1 MGSVVGSQ
9 WCTCTFADIVISNQE
24 GYGSRRSGD
33 QELEWKII
41 KNLEKIIDP
50 KTQNQIMSRTLP
62 TQIFTPST
70 DANLNKYIRP
80 AMSNIRRPSATD
92 IVYNDECVISF
103 DSPFSLTGI
112 YVNLKTFLSYG
123 LDSLKYDTDAASTSA
138 ATPTLYA
145 WILKTKVP
153 RIPENGATSLEEN
166 PTKMAIGVDGGFKMD
181 DQKYEI
187 LTTVHVVS
195 ILGEEERVT
204 FEYPGSNNELPT
216 FVSDV
221 VAAVASH
228 VSSAVA
234 TTEST
239 WEEVCVFF
247 FLTFYFSTF
256 YFSSFFFLLSL
267 LSFRYCSLLLISL
280 VISLLFPLL
289 LVFLFSSCFLL
300 VLLGPPLCIPSATG
314 H

>member
-1 MGSVVGSQ
+1 
-9 WCTCTFADIVISNQE
+9 
-24 GYGSRRSGD
+24 
-33 QELEWKII
+33 
-41 KNLEKIIDP
+41 
-50 KTQNQIMSRTLP
+50 MSRSLP

-70 DANLNKYIRP
+70 DENLNKYIRP

-92 IVYNDECVISF
+92 IVYNDECIISF

-123 LDSLKYDTDAASTSA
+123 LNSLKYDIDAASTSA

-153 RIPENGATSLEEN
+153 RIPEHGATSLEEN
-166 PTKMAIGVDGGFKMD
+166 PTKMAIGIEGGFKTD

-187 LTTVHVVS
+187 LTVVHVVS
-195 ILGEEERVT
+195 MIGEEERVT
-204 FEYPGSNNELPT
+204 FEYPGSNGELPT

-239 WEEVCVFF
+239 WEEVCVVVRCLFDL
-247 FLTFYFSTF
+247 FL
-256 YFSSFFFLLSL
+256 FL
-267 LSFRYCSLLLISL
+267 
-280 VISLLFPLL
+280 SLLFP
-289 LVFLFSSCFLL
+289 VFVCRWLSHCYCSCFLL
-300 VLLGPPLCIPSATG
+300 FPLVSSCVFFSLLFTLFLSFVNRSLMSASTHRIFHWMNLLPRVLNML
-314 H
+314 

>member
-1 MGSVVGSQ
+1 M
-9 WCTCTFADIVISNQE
+9 TPKQE
-24 GYGSRRSGD
+24 
-33 QELEWKII
+33 
-41 KNLEKIIDP
+41 
-50 KTQNQIMSRTLP
+50 IMSRSLP

-70 DANLNKYIRP
+70 DENLNKYIRP

-92 IVYNDECVISF
+92 IVYNDECIISF

-123 LDSLKYDTDAASTSA
+123 LNSLKYDIDAASTSA

-153 RIPENGATSLEEN
+153 RIPEHGATSLEEN
-166 PTKMAIGVDGGFKMD
+166 PTKMAIGIEGGFKTE

-187 LTTVHVVS
+187 LTSVHVVS
-195 ILGEEERVT
+195 MIGKEERVT
-204 FEYPGSNNELPT
+204 FEYPGSNGELPT

-239 WEEVCVFF
+239 WEEVCVVVVVCLTFF
-247 FLTFYFSTF
+247 FFC
-256 YFSSFFFLLSL
+256 SFFPVFVCRWLSHC
-267 LSFRYCSLLLISL
+267 YC
-280 VISLLFPLL
+280 
-289 LVFLFSSCFLL
+289 SCFLL
-300 VLLGPPLCIPSATG
+300 FSLVSSCFFLLFFLLCSFPLSTD